1 MNRITSAVETGFLNQ
16 ANYLARTKL
25 NKTTTGSC
33 ITRTPHALHAA
44 FYESKKEDYSQI
56 FPDDAGSLCPLPALQ
71 KRWEL
76 ILKFFFPSYASQSV
90 ISQLCSAVFVRF
102 LPHMGNDLQ
111 LRPAHSRLYT
121 ARDSS
126 ARRPIS
132 GSLYPHPPHPHPI
145 LLPPPSRE
153 EQRSSMCARWWRH
166 EDDTTE
172 IAITDW

>member
-132 GSLYPHPPHPHPI
+132 GSLYPR
-145 LLPPPSRE
+145 PPPTPTP
-153 EQRSSMCARWWRH
+153 SSFPLPLVRNKDRLCARDGEGTRM
-166 EDDTTE
+166 TQLR
-172 IAITDW
+172 